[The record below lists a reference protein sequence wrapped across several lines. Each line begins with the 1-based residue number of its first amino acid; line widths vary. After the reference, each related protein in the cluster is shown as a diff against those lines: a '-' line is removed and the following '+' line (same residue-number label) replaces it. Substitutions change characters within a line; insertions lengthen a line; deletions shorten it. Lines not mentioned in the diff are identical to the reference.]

1 MELIE
6 FVNDKENF
14 KEKLM
19 DKVII
24 KDESLLHKEICVFV
38 SNDNNQVLLQKRSAN
53 KRMFPNKWTLLTGH
67 VELGESFEEAG
78 LREIKEEIGMDVS
91 LNNLHLFARRIF
103 TKEDSNPDVTY
114 FFYTKCNLS
123 ETDFII
129 QQEELS
135 EVKWYSIDEVINMIR
150 NHDDSLLLNENRIQL
165 FEYLQN
171 LKK

>member
-1 MELIE
+1 MGYISDLRKYVGHEPILTAGVGL
-6 FVNDKENF
+6 FVFNDEN
-14 KEKLM
+14 KVLM
-19 DKVII
+19 QLRTDYN
-24 KDESLLHKEICVFV
+24 SWG
-38 SNDNNQVLLQKRSAN
+38 
-53 KRMFPNKWTLLTGH
+53 FPGGAM
-67 VELGESFEEAG
+67 ELGESFEEAG